1 MGNKWRHPIDIG
13 PDQRRLR
20 EFYDWHSFVGDGNYI
35 MHGVLWELIGNSNK
49 KERKKK
55 KRHIFT
61 TNNSANNNTIYIL
74 GCVVCASQIGNDK
87 THMHIHTMIN
97 FIKKILS
104 QDSNNNSCKF
114 FYVLQPDVLLS
125 SKSIW
130 CNPNSG
136 VLLQYR
142 VGLNC
147 SPCLLLTC

>member
-1 MGNKWRHPIDIG
+1 MGNEWRHTIDIE

-20 EFYDWHSFVGDGNYI
+20 ELYDWHSFVGDGNYI

-55 KRHIFT
+55 SHIFT

-74 GCVVCASQIGNDK
+74 GCVVCASQIGNDI
-87 THMHIHTMIN
+87 THMHIPTMIN

-104 QDSNNNSCKF
+104 QDGNNNSYKF
-114 FYVLQPDVLLS
+114 SYVLQPNVLLS

-136 VLLQYR
+136 VLHYR

>member
-1 MGNKWRHPIDIG
+1 MEIKKKKWRHLTDIG

-49 KERKKK
+49 KKKRKKERK

-87 THMHIHTMIN
+87 NSYAYRPAMVN

-104 QDSNNNSCKF
+104 RG
-114 FYVLQPDVLLS
+114 
-125 SKSIW
+125 II
-130 CNPNSG
+130 
-136 VLLQYR
+136 
-142 VGLNC
+142 
-147 SPCLLLTC
+147 